1 MLTDLSGHVV
11 MEERRLRE
19 RVQNTEYS
27 HERYREDTV
36 IILDREGHMSKNV

>member
-1 MLTDLSGHVV
+1 MLMMTDLSGHVA

-19 RVQNTEYS
+19 RVQNTE
-27 HERYREDTV
+27 RYREDTF